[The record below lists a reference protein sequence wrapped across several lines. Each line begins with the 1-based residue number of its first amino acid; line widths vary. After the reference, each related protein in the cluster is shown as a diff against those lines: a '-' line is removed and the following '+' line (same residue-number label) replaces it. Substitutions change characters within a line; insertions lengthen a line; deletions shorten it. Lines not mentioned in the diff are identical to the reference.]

1 MRARIRPASESVSGG
16 TSGVATRFPGSPGT
30 DGEVGYDT
38 GSHAAPA
45 GHAVNPRPSRM
56 HFVPLATD
64 APPARPGEVS
74 IVLDTAW
81 TPAAGERS
89 DVVSVRPYFAAAV
102 EREDLY
108 AAALATLDRWGQAS
122 GVADHVL
129 VDGVTYWFRAREDL
143 WHWVHERL
151 LWRHAV
157 TAIDADFG
165 PAAITAPADE
175 VALLDVVRA
184 LDRAVDVREAP
195 LEEGP
200 ESEAAMR
207 PAAAAAAPR
216 AAQASRSLPR
226 AIARRIVRPFRAQTA
241 PPERPGRTEQ
251 DRRSGKTARRTA
263 LLDERLARLLAGP
276 KPRVVVLTLPSS
288 YQRVDGSASAERRDP
303 NLGSVIPALA
313 DAGLE
318 PVVIGLGMSRQR
330 DEDWATTELDDRLL
344 PAFYLQSRWARPEDR
359 DRARAAA
366 GAALAGLEAVGHV
379 PFEIDGLDLTS
390 PFLASLRA
398 TLQKI
403 IEPDVVQLARVE
415 RLTDEV
421 RPSAFLMTQEGHRT
435 PWLLAAERAGV
446 PTFALQHGVLYPTHA
461 GYPDHRHPKLIL
473 PTRTFVF
480 GDYERGV
487 LEGLAYQPGEVS
499 VSGSPRVD
507 ADPALAPP
515 PDRQAERA
523 ATRRDLGVADGDRML
538 VVSTVH
544 SAFVRRSHLAHM
556 LQACL
561 GGPLP
566 NIHVVFKQHPGE
578 RDDGSYRELL
588 IGIAHVGGYEAPSMT
603 LIKDI
608 DLYRLLRAADAHL
621 GHNSTVLTDAVVAGT
636 CNLIAIVEG
645 NSDLLGYVDAGVAQP
660 IHDVAALRD
669 ALRDPRPPDPDA
681 RRAFLDDHLRPGNA
695 SERIASTI
703 DAAVRNGTNVD
714 ALGGV

>member
-1 MRARIRPASESVSGG
+1 M
-16 TSGVATRFPGSPGT
+16 
-30 DGEVGYDT
+30 
-38 GSHAAPA
+38 
-45 GHAVNPRPSRM
+45 NPRPSRL
-56 HFVPLATD
+56 HFVPLAID

-102 EREDLY
+102 ERADLY

-129 VDGVTYWFRAREDL
+129 VDGVTYWFRAREDM

-151 LWRHAV
+151 LWWHAV

-184 LDRAVDVREAP
+184 VDRAVDVREAP
-195 LEEGP
+195 TEEGP
-200 ESEAAMR
+200 ESEAAAR
-207 PAAAAAAPR
+207 PAAAAAAPPR
-216 AAQASRSLPR
+216 PAQASRSLPR
-226 AIARRIVRPFRAQTA
+226 AIARRIVRPFRAQTP
-241 PPERPGRTEQ
+241 PPERPGRTEK
-251 DRRSGKTARRTA
+251 DRRSAETARRTA

-288 YQRVDGSASAERRDP
+288 YQRVGESASAERRDP
-303 NLGSVIPALA
+303 NLGSVIPALV

-318 PVVIGLGMSRQR
+318 PVVIGLGMSRER

-366 GAALAGLEAVGHV
+366 GAALAGIEAVSHV

-390 PFLASLRA
+390 PFLASLRV

-403 IEPDVVQLARVE
+403 IEPDVVQSARVE

-435 PWLLAAERAGV
+435 PWLRAAERAGV

-461 GYPDHRHPKLIL
+461 GYPDHRHPRLIL

-480 GDYERGV
+480 GDYERRV
-487 LEGLAYQPGEVS
+487 LEGLAYERGEVTAA
-499 VSGSPRVD
+499 GSPRLDLDTAVPAA
-507 ADPALAPP
+507 ADGG
-515 PDRQAERA
+515 AERS
-523 ATRRDLGVADGDRML
+523 ATRQELGIADGAVVL
-538 VVSTVH
+538 VVSTLH
-544 SAFVRRSHLAHM
+544 LPFVRRSHLVHM
-556 LQACL
+556 IETCL
-561 GGPLP
+561 GGRLAGV
-566 NIHVVFKQHPGE
+566 HVVFKQHPGE
-578 RDDGSYRELL
+578 RDEGPYRQLLDGLAR
-588 IGIAHVGGYEAPSMT
+588 AGGYEAPAIT
-603 LIKDI
+603 LVKDI
-608 DLYRLLRAADAHL
+608 DLFRLLRAADAHL
-621 GHNSTVLTDAVVAGT
+621 GLNSTVLTDAVMAGT
-636 CNLIAIVEG
+636 PNLIAIVEG
-645 NSDLLGYVDAGVAQP
+645 HRDLLGYVAAGVARP
-660 IHDVAALRD
+660 IHGVDELRAALHE
-669 ALRDPRPPDPDA
+669 PRPAAPDA
-681 RRAFLDDHLRPGNA
+681 RRAFLDDHFLPGDA
-695 SERIASTI
+695 GRRIATEI
-703 DAAVRNGTNVD
+703 AGVVADRAAVGAAGPVSG
-714 ALGGV
+714 LV